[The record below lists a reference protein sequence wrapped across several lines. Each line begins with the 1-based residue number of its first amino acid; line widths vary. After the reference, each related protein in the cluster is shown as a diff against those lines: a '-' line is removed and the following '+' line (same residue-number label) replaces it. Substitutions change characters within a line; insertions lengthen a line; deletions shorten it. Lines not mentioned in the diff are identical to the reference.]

1 MKSTRSAFTPKRRAA
16 FLAAIAKG
24 MSAETAAT
32 AIGVTRRTVYHWRET
47 DEQFKQEWIEASDLS
62 VDALESKL
70 YDLAKEGDITALIF
84 ALRSRRA
91 ETYNPNLVIRKA
103 MLQLAL
109 DKARSEAAGV
119 PLMIEGQI
127 AGRNGMVIS
136 TEPISIIQMPWN
148 ARGASPHAPGYDL
161 DSDEPPVIVPV
172 EQDGSGKTMNLP
184 RTVLCEHHSPPYEH
198 LPVHL
203 MADGETVA
211 PEAATDLWARILAHN
226 MWLRLAYPALAEPS
240 PVPYPTRQ
248 FETCATAEDEG
259 GDDEPPDA
267 PADIDYSGGFGRP

>member
-24 MSAETAAT
+24 MSAEAAAT

-47 DEQFKQEWIEASDLS
+47 DPQFKQDWIEASDLS
-62 VDALESKL
+62 VDALETKL

-84 ALRSRRA
+84 SLRSRRA
-91 ETYNPNLVIRKA
+91 EVYNPNLCIRRS

-119 PLMIEGQI
+119 PLMIEGQV
-127 AGRNGMVIS
+127 AGRNGVTIN
-136 TEPISIIQMPWN
+136 TEPIGIIQMPWN
-148 ARGASPHAPGYDL
+148 GRGPSPHVPVYDL
-161 DSDEPPVIVPV
+161 DSAEPVNIVPV
-172 EQDGSGKTMNLP
+172 EQSGEGRTMNLP
-184 RTVLCEHHSPPYEH
+184 RRAMCEHHSAPFDH

-203 MADGETVA
+203 MADGKTVPPA
-211 PEAATDLWARILAHN
+211 AATDLWARIRAHN
-226 MWLRLAYPALAEPS
+226 EWLLRAYPALAEPA

-248 FETCATAEDEG
+248 FASTADDEDG
-259 GDDEPPDA
+259 HDDDEPPT